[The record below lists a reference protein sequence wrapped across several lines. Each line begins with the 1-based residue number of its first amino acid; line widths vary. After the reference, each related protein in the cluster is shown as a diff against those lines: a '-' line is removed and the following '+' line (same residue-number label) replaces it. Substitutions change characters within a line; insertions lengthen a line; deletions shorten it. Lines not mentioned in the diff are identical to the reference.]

1 MNRRQLAFVI
11 LVNAAISLLIA
22 LGVVWLAEMR
32 RPDPTELAAFVP
44 ANAAAVLAA
53 TPTEASLAVL
63 PTPVQATPAS
73 IDSAA
78 GDGNGGSPGDASGSS
93 EVGEQVVHIV
103 AVGESLGSIAAQY
116 GINID
121 AIVQANSL
129 ANPDFVFS
137 GQRLIIPASSAG
149 SSTAVSNDA
158 TPVLGVEI
166 LDIEAAGDLTQEA
179 VLIANESN
187 SPFNLNGWQ
196 LSKGNGPSYTF
207 GNVQLFPGSSIRL
220 YSTAGTDNSIALYW
234 GQTDGVWTP
243 ESVAELRNADAL
255 TIDTYEIAQQ

>member
-22 LGVVWLAEMR
+22 LGVVWLAEIR

-44 ANAAAVLAA
+44 ANGAAILAA
-53 TPTEASLAVL
+53 TPTEANLAVL
-63 PTPVQATPAS
+63 PTPVQATPES
-73 IDSAA
+73 INNA
-78 GDGNGGSPGDASGSS
+78 GNAGNGGGTGDTGGSS

-137 GQRLIIPASSAG
+137 GQRLIIPASG
-149 SSTAVSNDA
+149 SDGTTVSND
-158 TPVLGVEI
+158 TVPVLGVEI
-166 LDIEAAGDLTQEA
+166 LDIEAAGDLAQEA
-179 VLIANESN
+179 MLIANESN

-196 LSKGNGPSYTF
+196 LSKEGGPTYTF

-234 GQTDGVWTP
+234 GQAEGVWTP
-243 ESVAELRNADAL
+243 GSAALLRNTDNI
-255 TIDTYEIAQQ
+255 TIDTYEIAE

>member
-44 ANAAAVLAA
+44 ANGAAVLAA
-53 TPTEASLAVL
+53 TPTEANLAVL
-63 PTPVQATPAS
+63 PTPVQATPES

-78 GDGNGGSPGDASGSS
+78 SDGNGGGTGDAGGSS

-137 GQRLIIPASSAG
+137 GQRLIIPASGAG
-149 SSTAVSNDA
+149 SSTAVSND
-158 TPVLGVEI
+158 TVPVLGVEI
-166 LDIEAAGDLTQEA
+166 SG
-179 VLIANESN
+179 
-187 SPFNLNGWQ
+187 
-196 LSKGNGPSYTF
+196 Y
-207 GNVQLFPGSSIRL
+207 
-220 YSTAGTDNSIALYW
+220 
-234 GQTDGVWTP
+234 
-243 ESVAELRNADAL
+243 
-255 TIDTYEIAQQ
+255 

>member
-22 LGVVWLAEMR
+22 LGVVWLAELR

-44 ANAAAVLAA
+44 ANGAAILAA
-53 TPTEASLAVL
+53 TPTEATLAVL
-63 PTPVQATPAS
+63 PTPVQATPES
-73 IDSAA
+73 IDSAVNA
-78 GDGNGGSPGDASGSS
+78 GTGGSTGGSS

-103 AVGESLGSIAAQY
+103 AVGESLGSIATQY

-137 GQRLIIPASSAG
+137 GQRLIIPASGGGGA
-149 SSTAVSNDA
+149 TASNDTA
-158 TPVLGVEI
+158 PVLGVEI
-166 LDIEAAGDLTQEA
+166 LNIEAAGDLAREA
-179 VLIANESN
+179 MLIANESN

-196 LSKGNGPSYTF
+196 LSKEGGPTYTF

-220 YSTAGTDNSIALYW
+220 YSAAGTDNSIALYW
-234 GQTDGVWTP
+234 GQAESVWTP
-243 ESVAELRNADAL
+243 GSVALLRNSDNV
-255 TIDTYEIAQQ
+255 TIDTYEIAE